1 MDAASEKIA
10 VAKLSVY
17 SNTALVVAK
26 LIAGIMMMSV
36 AVISEALHSS
46 IDLIAAMIARFSVK
60 RSAEPADSDHRF
72 GHGKFENMSGMI
84 EGALILVAA
93 AVIIYEASKRLFDPM
108 EVEFLIGGMVVM
120 GLSIVLNV
128 FVSRKLMEVAKRTD
142 SLALEADAL
151 HLKTDVWTSVGVFV
165 ALGIMM
171 VTGWRVIDPVIAL
184 FVAVFIIHAA
194 YEITTRSSHGLLDAS
209 LPDSEIKEIERI
221 MNEHSNKYVN
231 FHKLRAR
238 KTGSERQIDLHLT
251 VPSNLSVEESHDLS
265 EHLEEDIKAVL
276 PRTTTV
282 IHVEPCDKE
291 CDKCRLREESKA
303 FKGSKG

>member
-46 IDLIAAMIARFSVK
+46 IDLVAAMIARFSVK
-60 RSAEPADSDHRF
+60 RSAEPADEDHRF

-84 EGALILVAA
+84 EGALIFVAA
-93 AVIIYEASKRLFDPM
+93 AVIIYEASKRLLDPM
-108 EVEFLIGGMVVM
+108 DVGFLTGGMVVM

-128 FVSRKLMEVAKRTD
+128 LVSRKLMDVAKRTD

-171 VTGWRVIDPVIAL
+171 VTGWRIIDPIIAL
-184 FVAVFIIHAA
+184 FVAVFIIRAA
-194 YEITTRSSHGLLDAS
+194 YEITTRSSHGLLDVS

-221 MNEHSNKYVN
+221 MNEHSNEYVN
-231 FHKLRAR
+231 FHRLRAR

-251 VPSNLSVEESHDLS
+251 VPSNLSVKESHDLA
-265 EHLEEDIKAVL
+265 EHLEEDIKSAL

-291 CDKCRLREESKA
+291 CDKCRLREESNA